1 MRLPNYLSHLCA
13 SLVLLASAANA
24 ASADLVYCHYTY
36 GGETKTL
43 RAEATDTPYKVPTT
57 AVGSYFRFRVVIE
70 AEPVDLAAVKTYVYA
85 DHDSGPALIHQGV
98 FPWPVNEAPEQRFGF
113 SGLHRV
119 YEPVRDG
126 EFEYWCSVEDTG
138 RGGS

>member
-1 MRLPNYLSHLCA
+1 MQRFLL
-13 SLVLLASAANA
+13 LVLAGLLAAAA
-24 ASADLVYCHYTY
+24 QAEDAYCHYVY
-36 GGETKTL
+36 GGEIKTL
-43 RAEATDTPYKVPTT
+43 RASPTESPYTVPAI

-70 AEPVDLAAVKTYVYA
+70 AEPAELAALKTYVYA

-98 FPWPVNEAPEQRFGF
+98 FPWPVSEIPEQRFGF

-126 EFEYWCSVEDTG
+126 EFEYWCSVVDTG
-138 RGGS
+138 RGS

>member
-1 MRLPNYLSHLCA
+1 MRLPNYLSPLCA

-24 ASADLVYCHYTY
+24 AGADLAYCHYVY

-43 RAEATDTPYKVPTT
+43 RAAPTNTPYAVPTT

-70 AEPVDLAAVKTYVYA
+70 AEPAELAAVKTYVYA
-85 DHDSGPALIHQGV
+85 DHDSGPVLIHQGV
-98 FPWPVNEAPEQRFGF
+98 FPWPVTEAPEQRFGF